1 MRKNRKIWIPVV
13 SGVLALAVVIG
24 LVVYFT
30 GGGGTPTS
38 VYPVRELSYPYWE
51 SGKTTG
57 GIVTADK
64 LQNVYLTATQQ
75 ISKIYVQEGQKVS
88 VGTPLMAYDTTLSQ
102 LELDRKKLDIDK
114 TKLRLQAEQS
124 RLAEIKR
131 MRPVTIIAPT
141 PTVPPTTTAPQTVK
155 PNRNM
160 TDDEKFLRLG
170 DGKGTVGDPQI
181 IWVKEEHTLDQ
192 SFIEEILDGRDKLYT
207 ILETRKGDLHTGNI
221 VIRMGVYFT
230 SVTEEV
236 SVPQAENDTPEPEQP
251 EVTEPTEPTEA
262 AESTEATEANELPET
277 DPSEPEPTE
286 TTEPTVPTDPT
297 EPDPPKI
304 TITRYTFSLFSVEES
319 NSKPVTPTRP
329 TPTVDQGSGY
339 SADAIAQMRSEKEAE
354 IRELQFSIKM
364 AEAEYKIMQ
373 KEFDNGVVLSEVD
386 GYVTSLLDAE
396 IAMQENL
403 PILKVSG
410 GGGFFIQCSVSELD
424 RANLYRD
431 QVVEVNDW
439 MTGNVYSGVI
449 TEIGDSPADSEM
461 GYDSMDTYYPFTV
474 TVDASAS
481 LQPDYYV
488 DVTYGS
494 TAGDPDTAFCLQAP
508 FVRTEKGK
516 SYVLVQNEHGTLEK
530 RYIETASMEWSDSV
544 LVLSGLKPEE
554 YVAFPYGKSAREGAA
569 TTVGSTDELFSNPY

>member
-1 MRKNRKIWIPVV
+1 MKKNRKIWIPVV

-30 GGGGTPTS
+30 GSGRTPTS

-131 MRPVTIIAPT
+131 MRPVTVITPA

-160 TDDEKFLRLG
+160 KEDELFLRLG
-170 DGKGTVGDPQI
+170 DGKGTTGDPQI
-181 IWVKEEHTLDQ
+181 IWVREKHEFNQ
-192 SFIEEILDGRDKLYT
+192 SFIEQILDGRKELYT
-207 ILETRKGDLHTGNI
+207 ILETRKGDSHTGEI
-221 VIRMGVYFT
+221 VIRMGVHFAA
-230 SVTEEV
+230 VDEEV
-236 SVPQAENDTPEPEQP
+236 PVPQAENDTPEQP
-251 EVTEPTEPTEA
+251 EVTEPTQPDEPIEP
-262 AESTEATEANELPET
+262 TEATEAQELPDT

-286 TTEPTVPTDPT
+286 TTEPTVPT

-304 TITRYTFSLFSVEES
+304 TITRYTFYLFSVEEAA
-319 NSKPVTPTRP
+319 SKPVTPTRP

-339 SADAIAQMRSEKEAE
+339 TADAIAQMRAEKEAE

-373 KEFDNGVVLSEVD
+373 KEFDNGVILSEVD

-396 IAMQENL
+396 TAMQENL

-439 MTGNVYSGVI
+439 MSGNVYSGVI
-449 TEIGDSPADSEM
+449 TEIGDSPVDSDM
-461 GYDSMDTYYPFTV
+461 GYDSSDTYYPFTV
-474 TVDASAS
+474 TVDASAT

-494 TAGDPDTAFCLQAP
+494 TAGDPDTAFCLEAP
-508 FVRTEKGK
+508 FVRTENGK
-516 SYVLVQNEHGTLEK
+516 SYVLVQNVHGTLEK

-544 LVLSGLKPEE
+544 LVLSGLKPED
-554 YVAFPYGKSAREGAA
+554 YVAFPYGKYAREGAA
-569 TTVGSTDELFSNPY
+569 TTAKSADELYSNPY

>member
-1 MRKNRKIWIPVV
+1 MKKNRKIWIPVV

-24 LVVYFT
+24 LVVHFT
-30 GGGGTPTS
+30 GGGGTPTA

-102 LELDRKKLDIDK
+102 LELDRKKLDIEK
-114 TKLRLQAEQS
+114 SKLRLQAEQS

-131 MRPVTIIAPT
+131 MVPVTIIAPP

-155 PNRNM
+155 PTEDLGNKLFM
-160 TDDEKFLRLG
+160 RLG
-170 DGKGTVGDPQI
+170 DGSGKFGDPQI
-181 IWVKEEHTLDQ
+181 IWVKQKHEINQ
-192 SFIEEILDGRDKLYT
+192 SFIEQILDGRNELYT
-207 ILETRKGDLHTGNI
+207 ILETREDDKCGGKLI
-221 VIRMGVYFT
+221 IRMGVYFVA
-230 SVTEEV
+230 VTEEV
-236 SVPQAENDTPEPEQP
+236 PVPQVENDTPEPEQP
-251 EVTEPTEPTEA
+251 EVTEPTE
-262 AESTEATEANELPET
+262 STEATEAHELPET
-277 DPSEPEPTE
+277 DPTEPDPTE
-286 TTEPTVPTDPT
+286 TTEPTVPTVPT

-304 TITRYTFSLFSVEES
+304 TITRYTFSLFSVEEAT
-319 NSKPVTPTRP
+319 NKLVTPTKP
-329 TPTVDQGSGY
+329 SPTVDKGSGY
-339 SADAIAQMRSEKEAE
+339 SAEAIAQMRAEKEAE

-396 IAMQENL
+396 TAMQENL

-424 RANLYRD
+424 RANLYKD

-449 TEIGDSPADSEM
+449 TEIGDSPVDSEM
-461 GYDSMDTYYPFTV
+461 GYDSVDTYYPFTV

-508 FVRTEKGK
+508 FVRNEGGK
-516 SYVLVQNEHGTLEK
+516 SYVLVQNADGILEK

-544 LVLSGLKPEE
+544 LILSGLKPEE

-569 TTVGSTDELFSNPY
+569 TAVGEIDDLYSNPY